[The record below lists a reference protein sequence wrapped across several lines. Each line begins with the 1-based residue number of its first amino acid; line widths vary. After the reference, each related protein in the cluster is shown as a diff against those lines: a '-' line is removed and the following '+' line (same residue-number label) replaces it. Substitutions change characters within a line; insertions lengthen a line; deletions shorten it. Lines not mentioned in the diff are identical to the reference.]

1 MAAVHLKV
9 HLRKKRLQFIIL
21 LKFHLARSRPRHCR
35 IRTNAR
41 FKFNPRSSA
50 RWAVRTAVWMQLTLF
65 EAGAALGLAPRHC
78 HSDSRLALEDS
89 YAVAD
94 EITHRLS
101 PNV

>member
-65 EAGAALGLAPRHC
+65 EAGAALGLTATQTR
-78 HSDSRLALEDS
+78 DS

-94 EITHRLS
+94 EIITHRLS